1 MPLKRAGDRHGT
13 EVQKAIVGFF
23 FRFVFFFF
31 SFSFKICEIKKQIG
45 QGGNACNMRQSLG
58 QEERVE
64 KGSG

>member
-1 MPLKRAGDRHGT
+1 MGQKFKR
-13 EVQKAIVGFF
+13 QLWGFF
-23 FRFVFFFF
+23 SGLSFFFF
-31 SFSFKICEIKKQIG
+31 SFSFKICELKKQIG

>member
-13 EVQKAIVGFF
+13 EVQKAIV
-23 FRFVFFFF
+23 VFFQVCLFF
-31 SFSFKICEIKKQIG
+31 PFFLKICEIKKQIG
-45 QGGNACNMRQSLG
+45 QGVNACNMGESLG

>member
-1 MPLKRAGDRHGT
+1 MPLKRAGDGHGT

-23 FRFVFFFF
+23 QVCLFF